1 MRRRTTRTPR
11 CKHNFIRLFNRTEP
25 DDFRQEANILGVTI
39 VRGRKGVVLACS
51 TCGHIRT
58 LWSDGTMHDGPIERI
73 EHQRID
79 DTAMAV
85 PGGTIMRTG
94 YWDTTV
100 AATAATPITN
110 ERLDATFNSILRN
123 PSERPGP
130 MTAAR
135 RADSRLNVDT
145 PNAQPNGDTTAG

>member
-51 TCGHIRT
+51 TCGLVRT
-58 LWSDGTMHDGPIERI
+58 LWSNGTIEDGPIERI

-79 DTAMAV
+79 EGTALAV
-85 PGGTIMRTG
+85 GAAGLGRWETHTTASTLGGVMTHR
-94 YWDTTV
+94 Y
-100 AATAATPITN
+100 
-110 ERLDATFNSILRN
+110 
-123 PSERPGP
+123 ERPEP

-135 RADSRLNVDT
+135 RADERLNVDT
-145 PNAQPNGDTTAG
+145 PNPQPNGDTTTG